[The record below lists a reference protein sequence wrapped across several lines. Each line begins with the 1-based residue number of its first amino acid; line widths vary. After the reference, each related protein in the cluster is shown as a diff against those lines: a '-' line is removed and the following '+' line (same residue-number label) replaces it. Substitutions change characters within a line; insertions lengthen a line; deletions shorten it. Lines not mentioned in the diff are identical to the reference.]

1 MIRVLILYG
10 GRSAEHEISIISA
23 RFIARSLDAR
33 KYEPVLVGIDPE
45 GRWHHQTDAQ
55 LPTATDPRQVQVDRS
70 GPLAYVLPMPDANE
84 RAGTLYVRGRDPIAF
99 DVAFAVMHGP
109 YGEDGC
115 TQGLFELMNVPYVG
129 AGVTGSAVGMDKVI
143 QKQVF
148 EREELPILDYAT
160 IARTDWDGDRSA
172 CLARCERLGFPCFVK
187 PVNMGSSLGIDRALD
202 PQHLERAI
210 DEAFEL
216 DTKVVVERGLDRP
229 REIECS
235 VLGNHDPRASLPG
248 EINVRHPDGWYSY
261 AAKYIDDGAALDV
274 PAKLDDAQTA
284 AVQLM
289 AIRAFRALD
298 LAGMAR
304 VDMFLSQDGELYLNE
319 VNTIPGFTAISMYPR
334 MWKASGVDAAALVG
348 ELIDLAIARHEA
360 RKRLRTRRLT

>member
-1 MIRVLILYG
+1 
-10 GRSAEHEISIISA
+10 
-23 RFIARSLDAR
+23 
-33 KYEPVLVGIDPE
+33 
-45 GRWHHQTDAQ
+45 
-55 LPTATDPRQVQVDRS
+55 
-70 GPLAYVLPMPDANE
+70 
-84 RAGTLYVRGRDPIAF
+84 
-99 DVAFAVMHGP
+99 
-109 YGEDGC
+109 
-115 TQGLFELMNVPYVG
+115 VG

-148 EREELPILDYAT
+148 EREELPLVDYQT
-160 IARTDWDGDRSA
+160 IWRKDWDTDRPA
-172 CLARCERLGFPCFVK
+172 ALAKCERLGFPAFVK
-187 PVNMGSSLGIDRALD
+187 PVNMGSSLGIDRATD
-202 PQHLERAI
+202 PSSLERAI
-210 DEAFEL
+210 EQAFEL

-261 AAKYIDDGAALDV
+261 AAKYIDDGAELDV
-274 PAKLDDAQTA
+274 PAKLDDAQMT

-304 VDMFLSQDGELYLNE
+304 VDMFLSREGELFLNE

-334 MWKASGVDAAALVG
+334 MWQASGVDAETLVS
-348 ELIDLAIARHEA
+348 ELIDLALARHAE
-360 RKRLRTRRLT
+360 RKRLRTQR